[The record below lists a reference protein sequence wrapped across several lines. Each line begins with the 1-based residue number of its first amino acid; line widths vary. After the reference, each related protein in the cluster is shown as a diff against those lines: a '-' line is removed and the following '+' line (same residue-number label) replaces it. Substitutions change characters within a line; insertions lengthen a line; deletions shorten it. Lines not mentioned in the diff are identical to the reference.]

1 MGGGGINMPE
11 ILQRFISESDL
22 GNPWE
27 YLFHI
32 AHTYPLGGVDVP
44 ELINFDL
51 RKWPII
57 GHN

>member
-1 MGGGGINMPE
+1 MPE
-11 ILQRFISESDL
+11 IWQRFISESDL